1 MEITVELLSYPNFQS
16 TSANAI
22 ILHAS
27 TSNYPLVP
35 DTTSISSSSNQ
46 SRVTTTPGPSSVSS
60 SGYPASPSVITLDS
74 PSPPR
79 SPRTTTSA
87 AAPPNSAGTQL
98 PSCMMAST
106 NGGTPAPDPIF
117 GASMP
122 CLDLD
127 NEASSANLFSY

>member
-1 MEITVELLSYPNFQS
+1 MLFECYAYFYIPKFCVYKLYSS
-16 TSANAI
+16 TSHI
-22 ILHAS
+22 FLFVS
-27 TSNYPLVP
+27 

-87 AAPPNSAGTQL
+87 PAQNAANAQL
-98 PSCMMAST
+98 PACMLAST
-106 NGGTPAPDPIF
+106 NGTPAPDPLF
-117 GASMP
+117 GANMP